1 MESIP
6 ASISNKQNTQ
16 LLINKQ
22 RQMKTMTENQNP
34 TLNGSGNP
42 KREYVKPAMEIIHL
56 ETVSLLAGS
65 TQLSSNPGDDA
76 TGNSAL
82 DFTISD
88 EDTW

>member
-16 LLINKQ
+16 LLTNKQ
-22 RQMKTMTENQNP
+22 RQMKTMTENQIP
-34 TLNGSGNP
+34 ALNGSENP
-42 KREYVKPAMEIIHL
+42 KREYVKPAMEVIHV
-56 ETVSLLAGS
+56 ETASLLAGS
-65 TQLSSNPGDDA
+65 TQLSSAPGDDA